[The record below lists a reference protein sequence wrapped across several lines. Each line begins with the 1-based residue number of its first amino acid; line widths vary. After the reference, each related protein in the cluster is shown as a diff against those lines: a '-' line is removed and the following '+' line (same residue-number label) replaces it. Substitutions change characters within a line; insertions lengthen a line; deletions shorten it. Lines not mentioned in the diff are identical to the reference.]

1 MPDQKRLEAQ
11 GRLDKYLSPEIFNM
25 AQRISQYDYPT
36 GTTSEQMRE
45 DLETGV
51 WRTQ

>member
-1 MPDQKRLEAQ
+1 MTEQKRLEAQ